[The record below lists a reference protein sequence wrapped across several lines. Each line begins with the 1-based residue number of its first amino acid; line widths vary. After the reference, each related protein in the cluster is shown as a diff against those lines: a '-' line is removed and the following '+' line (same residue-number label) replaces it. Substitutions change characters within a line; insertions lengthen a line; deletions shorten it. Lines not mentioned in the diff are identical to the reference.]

1 MSTGQNLCYNE
12 DMSTPH
18 NAASA
23 GDIAETVL
31 LPGDPLRAEYIAKK
45 HLKDVKKI
53 TDTRNMLGFT
63 GFYTGEDGKSA
74 RITVMGSGMG
84 GPSCG
89 IYSYEL
95 FKIYDVK
102 QIIRIGTA
110 GGLQGFLK
118 PGDLVIATTAST
130 DSNWA
135 RQYNLPGTFSPAA
148 DYRLMAKA
156 VDTADAH
163 GYRHFEGGVFS
174 SDYFSD
180 YNALNEITGKSSW
193 EPWAR
198 MGCLVQDMETYA
210 LYCNAAWLG
219 KKALSIL
226 THTDSC
232 VKVEEHLPY
241 ENRIPALEA
250 MFITALEAA
259 VKQQ

>member
-1 MSTGQNLCYNE
+1 MA
-12 DMSTPH
+12 TPH

-31 LPGDPLRAEYIAKK
+31 LPGDPLRAEYIANNYLNDARK
-45 HLKDVKKI
+45 V

-63 GFYTGEDGKSA
+63 GFYTSA
-74 RITVMGSGMG
+74 SGNKTSITVMGSGMG

-95 FKIYDVK
+95 FKFYNVK

-118 PGDLVIATTAST
+118 PGDLVFAMTAST

-135 RQYNLPGTFSPAA
+135 RQYALPGTFSPAA
-148 DYRLMAKA
+148 DYGLLSNA
-156 VDTADAH
+156 VAAANEH
-163 GYRHFEGGVFS
+163 GYSHYEGGVFS
-174 SDYFSD
+174 SDYFSE
-180 YNALNEITGKSSW
+180 YNALNEVTGKNSW

-210 LYCNAAWLG
+210 LYSNAAWLG

-232 VKVEEHLPY
+232 VNVEEHLPY
-241 ENRIPALEA
+241 ENRIPALEP

-259 VKQQ
+259 AKLATTAMTKR

>member
-1 MSTGQNLCYNE
+1 MA
-12 DMSTPH
+12 TPH

-31 LPGDPLRAEYIAKK
+31 LPGDPLRAEYIANNY
-45 HLKDVKKI
+45 LKDARKV

-63 GFYTGEDGKSA
+63 GFYTDA
-74 RITVMGSGMG
+74 RGNKTSITVMGSGMG

-95 FKIYDVK
+95 FKFYNVN

-118 PGDLVIATTAST
+118 PGDLVLAITAST

-135 RQYNLPGTFSPAA
+135 RQYALPGTFSPTA
-148 DYRLMAKA
+148 DYELLSNA
-156 VDTADAH
+156 VDAANEH
-163 GYRHFEGGVFS
+163 GYHHYEGGVFS
-174 SDYFSD
+174 SDYFSE
-180 YNALNEITGKSSW
+180 YNALNEVTGKNSW

-210 LYCNAAWLG
+210 LYSNAAWLG

-232 VKVEEHLPY
+232 VNVEEHLPY
-241 ENRIPALEA
+241 ENRIPALEP
-250 MFITALEAA
+250 MFITALETAA
-259 VKQQ
+259 KLAATAMTTR

>member
-1 MSTGQNLCYNE
+1 
-12 DMSTPH
+12 MSTPH

-31 LPGDPLRAEYIAKK
+31 LPGDPQRALYIAETY
-45 HLKDVKKI
+45 LKDAREV
-53 TDTRNMLGFT
+53 TSTRNMLGFT
-63 GFYTGEDGKSA
+63 GTYTGKNGNTERVS
-74 RITVMGSGMG
+74 VMGSGMG

-95 FKIYDVK
+95 FKMYGVEK
-102 QIIRIGTA
+102 IIRIGTA

-118 PGDLVIATTAST
+118 PGDLVLAMTAST

-135 RQYNLPGTFSPAA
+135 RQYDLPGTFSPAA
-148 DYRLMAKA
+148 DFGLLT
-156 VDTADAH
+156 TAAAQAEKN
-163 GYRHFEGGVFS
+163 GYRHFEGAVFS

-180 YNALNEITGKSSW
+180 YNALNEVTGKKCW

-210 LYCNAAWLG
+210 LYSNAAWLG

-232 VKVEEHLPY
+232 VNEEEHLPY
-241 ENRIPALEA
+241 ENRIPTLEA
-250 MFITALEAA
+250 MFITALETAA
-259 VKQQ
+259 ARISG

>member
-1 MSTGQNLCYNE
+1 MA
-12 DMSTPH
+12 TPH

-31 LPGDPLRAEYIAKK
+31 LPGDPLRAEYIAKEYLNDAQK
-45 HLKDVKKI
+45 V

-63 GFYTGEDGKSA
+63 GFYPSDKWKKN
-74 RITVMGSGMG
+74 RVTVMGSGMG

-95 FKIYDVK
+95 FSFYGVK
-102 QIIRIGTA
+102 RIIRIGTA
-110 GGLQGFLK
+110 GGLQSFLK
-118 PGDLVIATTAST
+118 PGDLVFAMTAST

-135 RQYNLPGTFSPAA
+135 NQYALPGTFSPSA
-148 DYRLMAKA
+148 DFGLLSKA
-156 VDTADAH
+156 VGAADAH

-180 YNALNEITGKSSW
+180 YNALNEVTGKKAW
-193 EPWAR
+193 ESWAR

-232 VKVEEHLPY
+232 VNEKEHLPY

-250 MFITALEAA
+250 MFITALETAA
-259 VKQQ
+259 NSDNAGQ

>member
-1 MSTGQNLCYNE
+1 MA
-12 DMSTPH
+12 TPH

-23 GDIAETVL
+23 GEIAETVL
-31 LPGDPLRAEYIAKK
+31 LPGDPLRAQYIADKY
-45 HLKDVKKI
+45 LKESQKV
-53 TDTRNMLGFT
+53 TDTRNMFGFT
-63 GFYTGEDGKSA
+63 GFYTSEDGKTA

-84 GPSCG
+84 GSSCG
-89 IYSYEL
+89 LYSYEL
-95 FKIYDVK
+95 FKMYDVK

-110 GGLQGFLK
+110 GGLQSFLK
-118 PGDLVIATTAST
+118 PGDLVFAMTAST

-135 RQYNLPGTFSPAA
+135 RQYALPGTFSPTA
-148 DYRLMAKA
+148 DFGLLSKA
-156 VDTADAH
+156 VAAADAH

-180 YNALNEITGKSSW
+180 YNALNEVTGKKCW

-198 MGCLVQDMETYA
+198 MGSLVQDMETYA
-210 LYCNAAWLG
+210 LYSNAAWLR

-232 VKVEEHLPY
+232 VFEDEHLPY

-250 MFITALEAA
+250 MFITALETAA
-259 VKQQ
+259 ATSSGK